1 MAGRPGYLHLSF
13 YWTEVRW
20 SKFINIWKQATWTV
34 QYIVSQL
41 PVIATCVCVWVPAP
55 NTLRSW
61 LVAKLVFLMRSNKRL
76 ILLLEY
82 KVFLTGQKCN
92 KLCWSLSLCSTT
104 GHSKSHSQQK
114 GELASHSEAVP
125 NVSVHHPL
133 WLQKI
138 HQEALL
144 GHQNVVPV
152 GLSDI

>member
-114 GELASHSEAVP
+114 GNL
-125 NVSVHHPL
+125 PL
-133 WLQKI
+133 ILKLCQTFPYII
-138 HQEALL
+138 HCDFKKFIRKLFWAIRMLFQ
-144 GHQNVVPV
+144 
-152 GLSDI
+152 